1 MNFPF
6 QFSAG
11 SQTSILMSDSF
22 VGVRVAVTRQNPGRF
37 FMAALARSLAPGIV
51 NAPAAT
57 IRAEVIAVFGSLTA
71 ARLSQETAAAAAEGS
86 RKLTAAAATSVTSSA
101 DFGVITASLP
111 SSDGVDISRLFAIHD
126 FYFFFSSI
134 H

>member
-1 MNFPF
+1 
-6 QFSAG
+6 
-11 SQTSILMSDSF
+11 
-22 VGVRVAVTRQNPGRF
+22 
-37 FMAALARSLAPGIV
+37 MAALARSLAPGIV

-86 RKLTAAAATSVTSSA
+86 RKLTAAAATSITSSA

-111 SSDGVDISRLFAIHD
+111 SSNGVDISRLFAIHD

-134 H
+134 HA